1 MRARAFYLGP
11 QRAAALRHHPHS
23 AATLTRSP
31 RTHFPL
37 STHPF
42 STPATCSFE
51 AGAPN
56 LDEVVWADNDPAA
69 HKKRLA
75 KLGAR
80 IQREAPED
88 WERIRKVEKLIENL
102 EMR

>member
-1 MRARAFYLGP
+1 MRTSR
-11 QRAAALRHHPHS
+11 
-23 AATLTRSP
+23 TLLHTPSP
-31 RTHFPL
+31 
-37 STHPF
+37 
-42 STPATCSFE
+42 TPAPCSFE

-56 LDEVVWADNDPAA
+56 LDEVVWADHDPAV